1 MVAEQEGK
9 AGYLKLQEQ
18 ASEEMKAK
26 SYVEINDE
34 RIRRKAGPQAAI
46 EQIWKE
52 VRGILQPETE
62 SSSSSNDD
70 GSDYT
75 SDEEEDSDEIS
86 YSDYSSDE
94 EDDGDDSEYS
104 SDEEEDDDN
113 DDDDGSSDYSS
124 DEEED
129 DYDNVGDHWADD
141 EDSIYSTSDDEE
153 EDCFLILGDCAMFG
167 FNMVTAMSRAVST
180 RFNFCFVVATAIRLC
195 SSCFPSCV
203 ECMDR

>member
-1 MVAEQEGK
+1 VAEQEGE

-18 ASEEMKAK
+18 ASEEMKTK
-26 SYVEINDE
+26 GYVEIDDE

-52 VRGILQPETE
+52 VREILRPGIE
-62 SSSSSNDD
+62 SSSSNDD

-104 SDEEEDDDN
+104 SDEEEDDD
-113 DDDDGSSDYSS
+113 DDDDGSSDLL
-124 DEEED
+124 
-129 DYDNVGDHWADD
+129 V
-141 EDSIYSTSDDEE
+141 
-153 EDCFLILGDCAMFG
+153 
-167 FNMVTAMSRAVST
+167 R
-180 RFNFCFVVATAIRLC
+180 
-195 SSCFPSCV
+195 
-203 ECMDR
+203 

>member
-26 SYVEINDE
+26 SYIEIDDE
-34 RIRRKAGPQAAI
+34 RIRRKAGPQAATAI

-52 VRGILQPETE
+52 GRGILQPETE

-86 YSDYSSDE
+86 YSDYSWDE
-94 EDDGDDSEYS
+94 EDDGDDNEYS
-104 SDEEEDDDN
+104 SDEEEDDD
-113 DDDDGSSDYSS
+113 DDDDGSSDLL
-124 DEEED
+124 
-129 DYDNVGDHWADD
+129 V
-141 EDSIYSTSDDEE
+141 
-153 EDCFLILGDCAMFG
+153 
-167 FNMVTAMSRAVST
+167 R
-180 RFNFCFVVATAIRLC
+180 
-195 SSCFPSCV
+195 
-203 ECMDR
+203 

>member
-26 SYVEINDE
+26 SYVEIDDE

-104 SDEEEDDDN
+104 SDEEEDDD
-113 DDDDGSSDYSS
+113 DDDDGSSDLL
-124 DEEED
+124 
-129 DYDNVGDHWADD
+129 V
-141 EDSIYSTSDDEE
+141 
-153 EDCFLILGDCAMFG
+153 
-167 FNMVTAMSRAVST
+167 R
-180 RFNFCFVVATAIRLC
+180 
-195 SSCFPSCV
+195 
-203 ECMDR
+203 